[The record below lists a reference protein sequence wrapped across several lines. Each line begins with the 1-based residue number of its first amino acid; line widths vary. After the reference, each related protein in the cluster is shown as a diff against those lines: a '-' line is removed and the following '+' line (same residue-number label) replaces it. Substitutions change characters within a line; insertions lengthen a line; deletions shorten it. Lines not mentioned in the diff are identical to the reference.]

1 MRSRDPVL
9 DACIDELD
17 VLLTAVTKV
26 QEWRERCLLE
36 FGVKPPTSYYRVLLW
51 LYVNHVA
58 SGGKPQEVP
67 HVGREVGISAK
78 AMTSILRQMVYDGL
92 VTVRSTGR
100 YTHCKEV
107 NITPT
112 GIHMAQI

>member
-1 MRSRDPVL
+1 MIRDPLL
-9 DACIDELD
+9 DECIEELD

-36 FGVKPPTSYYRVLLW
+36 FGGKPPTSYYRVLLW
-51 LYVNHVA
+51 LYVKHVA
-58 SGGKPQEVP
+58 TGGKPEDVP
-67 HVGREVGISAK
+67 DMGRSVGISAK
-78 AMTSILRQMVYDGL
+78 ALTSILRQMTYDGL

-107 NITPT
+107 NITPA
-112 GIHMAQI
+112 GIQMAQI